1 MAKTE
6 RAQWFKMFLHQKAL
20 VDSVPDETA
29 GKALKAAFRYFD
41 SKEMD
46 ELDPL
51 AFAVFSV
58 IKPYIDESFND
69 YQKSVDTGRAGGKK
83 RWSKAGDKG
92 DSPPI
97 GPLSNPIGVSTEAD
111 AEADA
116 EADTEANV
124 CKADKPPTR
133 TRFCPPS
140 VGDVKAYCAEKGYNI
155 DPQRFVDYYESNG
168 WMVGRNKM
176 KSWQAAVRTW
186 ASKEQEKVQAVEK
199 KKSSIADAFP
209 PIPILG

>member
-20 VDSVPDETA
+20 IDSVPDETA

-41 SKEMD
+41 SREMD

-58 IKPYIDESFND
+58 VKPYIDESFND

-97 GPLSNPIGVSTEAD
+97 DPLSNPIGVSTEAD
-111 AEADA
+111 TEAEADT
-116 EADTEANV
+116 DTEANV
-124 CKADKPPTR
+124 CKADKPPVR
-133 TRFCPPS
+133 ARFSPPS
-140 VGDVKAYCAEKGYNI
+140 VDDVRAYCSEQGYTAV
-155 DPQRFVDYYESNG
+155 DPQRFVDYYASNG
-168 WMVGRNKM
+168 WMVGKNKM
-176 KSWQAAVRTW
+176 KDWKAAVRGW
-186 ASKEQEKVQAVEK
+186 NSREKEKV
-199 KKSSIADAFP
+199 
-209 PIPILG
+209 IPQSTRREIPEHLKVPTI